1 MQMATSVD
9 PQRSHPGS
17 TALLAQQTITSGLRT
32 WEAVAKAAGDLTDT
46 LTRQP
51 SPHRWLATAPWEWT
65 AEMFRRR
72 PPRWA
77 SRNEIVKDTPI
88 AALRD
93 FSAAGGRDDVVPT
106 LVLPPQAGHSSSIVD
121 FSERQSQ
128 LATIRSCGLTRAY
141 SMDWHAATIAT
152 RESTIEDYIEVISAA
167 IAEIGEPVNLIGDC
181 QGGWLA
187 AIYAA
192 LRPPDVHTLT
202 LGGAPIDF
210 HAGGAAIAVHT
221 ELMTGAFGLGPYR
234 ALVAANGGT
243 MPGAAVLAGFIGIK
257 PEAEVGK
264 QLQLLDHLDNEEYVR
279 RYREFEDWFKYTQ
292 DISGVF
298 YLWLVEHLFR
308 RNELIAGELVV
319 GGERVD
325 LGRITCPLYLLAGET
340 DHITPPEQLF
350 ACAEYVGT
358 PAEQIRR
365 ETSAGGHLGLFM
377 GREALRSHWPALLND
392 VYERSYGDEHSGPT
406 DVQGLPTQR
415 AGRPVMPAP

>member
-1 MQMATSVD
+1 MSTTMHAGRSTSDAV
-9 PQRSHPGS
+9 
-17 TALLAQQTITSGLRT
+17 ALLTQQTLTSGLRS
-32 WEAVAKAAGDLTDT
+32 WEAVAKAAGDLTET
-46 LTRQP
+46 LARQP
-51 SPHRWLATAPWEWT
+51 SPGSWLASAPWEWT
-65 AEMFRRR
+65 AEMFRRC

-77 SRNEIVKDTPI
+77 SSNEVVKDTPV

-93 FSAAGGRDDVVPT
+93 FSDGARDDVVPT
-106 LVLPPQAGHSSSIVD
+106 LVLPPQAGHSSAIVD

-141 SMDWHAATIAT
+141 SMDWHHATPAT
-152 RESTIEDYIEVISAA
+152 SEKTIEDYVELLAAA
-167 IAEIGEPVNLIGDC
+167 IGEIGEPVNLIGDC

-192 LRPPDVHTLT
+192 LRPADVHTLT
-202 LGGAPIDF
+202 LAGAPIDF

-221 ELMTGAFGLGPYR
+221 ELMTSVFGMVPYR

-292 DISGVF
+292 DISGAF

-308 RNELIAGELVV
+308 RNELIAGQLEVA
-319 GGERVD
+319 GERVD
-325 LGRITCPLYLLAGET
+325 LARIRCPLYLLAGET
-340 DHITPPEQLF
+340 DHITPPAQVF
-350 ACAEYVGT
+350 AAAQYVGT
-358 PAEQIRR
+358 PAAEIRS
-365 ETSAGGHLGLFM
+365 ETSPGGHLGLFM
-377 GREALRSHWPALLND
+377 GRQALRSEWPALLQD
-392 VYERSYGDEHSGPT
+392 IYGRSYGQMHAGPT
-406 DVQGLPTQR
+406 DVRGLPPHH
-415 AGRPVMPAP
+415 AGRPEMPAP